1 MKNLAFL
8 ISFIFLINTWNFA
21 QDSLASVETMTE
33 PTTALTV
40 QLEGLKSDEGDL
52 MIALYDSSANWLSKS
67 IMGKISDIV
76 DGKATVVFEE
86 VPYGIYA
93 ISSFHDEDSNGK
105 LNSGVFGIPT
115 EPYASSR
122 GAKGRFGP
130 PKWEDAKFELNSDTA
145 AEVIKF

>member
-33 PTTALTV
+33 PTTELTV